1 MHNFKRIRNIILL
14 TCTSFKWGHLKRITF
29 HGHINI
35 PINCFWRKCINF
47 FNVIVAFLIIPS
59 SYISFWISQQTDI
72 VLIETILK
80 VYYGYDKYSIRI
92 LWESRI
98 YTKRYLCNQSICP
111 FYIFCVPW
119 YFVFII
125 KSPRIAY

>member
-1 MHNFKRIRNIILL
+1 MRNFYWRQSIIPV
-14 TCTSFKWGHLKRITF
+14 TYTSFKWRHLKRITF
-29 HGHINI
+29 YSHINI

-47 FNVIVAFLIIPS
+47 FNGIVAFLIIPS

-80 VYYGYDKYSIRI
+80 VFYSYDEYSIQI

-119 YFVFII
+119 YIVFII